1 MSADIASI
9 DPKHKEAIVSAIAE
23 ISAAGIPMSVNV
35 ISQQLSPTI
44 VNGYDDTS
52 FFIYKAVW
60 VRRIISTL
68 QLFDI
73 PYKKSKINWENI
85 FCLIQDKKLG
95 IYNVENI
102 PNLYDASSSK
112 TTTSRA
118 ASEKSSSSSGGSS
131 MMKQAL
137 LEPED
142 KIAIE
147 ELYKNLNPM
156 NMWKLSSGTIVEK
169 KNGTICSSLHLR
181 TEIKTFKLKRLPNLP
196 TDLENYFDSLL
207 LLSTENDLDKL
218 YIDVKAANFHPKN
231 DEALA
236 WAQTTVLNTIKLFMS
251 NYFPLSDQSEADILR
266 RIWLLIDTVF
276 DYSAIKSRSGE
287 KSSTS
292 SSDGLNAARTIAN
305 INQAARKLMGRKVDM
320 VYKLQ
325 PNEYGCMECGKDE
338 NNSTKELSDG
348 MFKIPIIMKDMFNS
362 LAKKTPSLVNDI
374 TISSLMIMETK
385 ISLIIMD
392 SPGGNVCRIS
402 RLKPLYFPVCSLN
415 FMSSLVS
422 IMKLVY
428 TARLNMEKTYLLIA
442 KNEPA
447 LEYDLGEDPPIPPTF
462 HKNLKRKRDFS
473 EDDNDKSNTE
483 KDDTASNA

>member
-1 MSADIASI
+1 
-9 DPKHKEAIVSAIAE
+9 
-23 ISAAGIPMSVNV
+23 
-35 ISQQLSPTI
+35 
-44 VNGYDDTS
+44 
-52 FFIYKAVW
+52 
-60 VRRIISTL
+60 
-68 QLFDI
+68 
-73 PYKKSKINWENI
+73 
-85 FCLIQDKKLG
+85 
-95 IYNVENI
+95 
-102 PNLYDASSSK
+102 
-112 TTTSRA
+112 
-118 ASEKSSSSSGGSS
+118 
-131 MMKQAL
+131 
-137 LEPED
+137 
-142 KIAIE
+142 
-147 ELYKNLNPM
+147 
-156 NMWKLSSGTIVEK
+156 
-169 KNGTICSSLHLR
+169 
-181 TEIKTFKLKRLPNLP
+181 
-196 TDLENYFDSLL
+196 
-207 LLSTENDLDKL
+207 
-218 YIDVKAANFHPKN
+218 
-231 DEALA
+231 
-236 WAQTTVLNTIKLFMS
+236 MS

-287 KSSTS
+287 KSSRYSLARHYRRLGTMHHRSLLVLIVLTSVLRKLFELCLQTTLEGTTPSLNPVQGCFRHSRSALDQALCLNELCRQHSIDHHGEPPVLAFLDIKPTS

-348 MFKIPIIMKDMFNS
+348 MFKIPIIMKDIVNS
-362 LAKKTPSLVNDI
+362 LAKKTSSLVNDI
-374 TISSLMIMETK
+374 TISSLMIMGTK

-402 RLKPLYFPVCSLN
+402 RLKPLYFPVCPLN

-462 HKNLKRKRDFS
+462 HNNLKRKRDFA
-473 EDDNDKSNTE
+473 EDDTHKSNTE
-483 KDDTASNA
+483 EFDTASNA

>member
-9 DPKHKEAIVSAIAE
+9 DPKHKEAIVSAVAE
-23 ISAAGIPMSVNV
+23 ISVAGVTMSINA
-35 ISQQLSPTI
+35 ISQQLTPTI

-68 QLFDI
+68 QLFNI

-95 IYNVENI
+95 IYNVENN

-112 TTTSRA
+112 TTTSRV
-118 ASEKSSSSSGGSS
+118 ASEESSSSSDGSS
-131 MMKQAL
+131 MMKQVL

-156 NMWKLSSGTIVEK
+156 NMWKLSSA
-169 KNGTICSSLHLR
+169 CSLEHPCHSLILDSR
-181 TEIKTFKLKRLPNLP
+181 DQCWETVFTKEDLKEIKTFKLKRLPNLP
-196 TDLENYFDSLL
+196 ADLENYFNSLL
-207 LLSTENDLDKL
+207 LLSTENDLEKL
-218 YIDVKAANFHPKN
+218 YTDMKAANFHPRN

-251 NYFPLSDQSEADILR
+251 NYFPLSDQSEAGILR

-276 DYSAIKSRSGE
+276 DYSAIKARSGE
-287 KSSTS
+287 KSSIS

-325 PNEYGCMECGKDE
+325 PNEYGCMEYGKDE
-338 NNSTKELSDG
+338 SNSTKELSDG

-385 ISLIIMD
+385 ISL
-392 SPGGNVCRIS
+392 
-402 RLKPLYFPVCSLN
+402 KPLYFPVFPLN
-415 FMSSLVS
+415 FYEFACLYNEIGIYSSIKHGKNV
-422 IMKLVY
+422 
-428 TARLNMEKTYLLIA
+428 LIDC
-442 KNEPA
+442 K
-447 LEYDLGEDPPIPPTF
+447 
-462 HKNLKRKRDFS
+462 KR
-473 EDDNDKSNTE
+473 
-483 KDDTASNA
+483 AST

>member
-1 MSADIASI
+1 MEQFALACTFEHPCHSLILDSG
-9 DPKHKEAIVSAIAE
+9 DQCWETVFTKE
-23 ISAAGIPMSVNV
+23 
-35 ISQQLSPTI
+35 
-44 VNGYDDTS
+44 D
-52 FFIYKAVW
+52 
-60 VRRIISTL
+60 
-68 QLFDI
+68 
-73 PYKKSKINWENI
+73 
-85 FCLIQDKKLG
+85 
-95 IYNVENI
+95 
-102 PNLYDASSSK
+102 
-112 TTTSRA
+112 
-118 ASEKSSSSSGGSS
+118 
-131 MMKQAL
+131 
-137 LEPED
+137 
-142 KIAIE
+142 
-147 ELYKNLNPM
+147 LN
-156 NMWKLSSGTIVEK
+156 
-169 KNGTICSSLHLR
+169 
-181 TEIKTFKLKRLPNLP
+181 EIKTFKLKRLPNLP
-196 TDLENYFDSLL
+196 TDLENYFNSLL

-218 YIDVKAANFHPKN
+218 YTNVKAANFHPRN
-231 DEALA
+231 DKALA
-236 WAQTTVLNTIKLFMS
+236 WAQTIVLNTIKLFMS

-292 SSDGLNAARTIAN
+292 SSYGLNVARTIAN

-402 RLKPLYFPVCSLN
+402 RLKPLYFPVSSLN

-428 TARLNMEKTYLLIA
+428 TARLNMEKTHLLIS
-442 KNEPA
+442 KNESA

-462 HKNLKRKRDFS
+462 HKNSKRKRDF
-473 EDDNDKSNTE
+473 
-483 KDDTASNA
+483 A